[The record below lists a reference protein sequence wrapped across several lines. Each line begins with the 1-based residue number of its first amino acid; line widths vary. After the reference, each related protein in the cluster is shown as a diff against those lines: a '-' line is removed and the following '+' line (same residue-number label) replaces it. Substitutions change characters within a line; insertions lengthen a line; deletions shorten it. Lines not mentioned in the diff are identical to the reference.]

1 MFNPLT
7 DDHRKLL
14 ADMKHKNRTAGE
26 IASYRASLMRGY
38 TTQQADEK
46 LKTLHERQNKR
57 NTKKQPVEPQI
68 VDTLPIPQVAAKPKR
83 QTKPKQPV
91 EPQIVEPVQ
100 EPTKPKPRA
109 RKQPAEPAP
118 VAQVVP
124 VQEAPKP
131 KRGKKQ
137 QEPPLAP
144 VAEEPAQE
152 PKPKARGKWK
162 NNHTVE
168 IFL

>member
-1 MFNPLT
+1 MTFNKLT
-7 DDHRKLL
+7 DEHRKLL
-14 ADMKHKNRTAGE
+14 ADMKNKNRTAAE

-91 EPQIVEPVQ
+91 EPQIVEPVAVVPAQ
-100 EPTKPKPRA
+100 EP
-109 RKQPAEPAP
+109 
-118 VAQVVP
+118 V
-124 VQEAPKP
+124 KP

-152 PKPKARGKWK
+152 PKPKAKGKWK